1 MKSSLTPDEI
11 REAKTVFTSY
21 MEFLDREKEMKE
33 EKKAIKEQLVQLLEA
48 KASDVT
54 KILNYLQKRWEGDSS
69 IDDAYAMAELI
80 AGPRIS
86 EEW

>member
-11 REAKTVFTSY
+11 REAKTVFTAY
-21 MEFLDREKEMKE
+21 LEFLDREKEMKE
-33 EKKAIKEQLVQLLEA
+33 EKKAIKEQLVHLLEA

-80 AGPRIS
+80 AGPRAS
-86 EEW
+86 EE

>member
-33 EKKAIKEQLVQLLEA
+33 EKKAIKEQLVHRLEA

-54 KILNYLQKRWEGDSS
+54 KILNYLQKRWEG
-69 IDDAYAMAELI
+69 AE
-80 AGPRIS
+80 IS
-86 EEW
+86 P

>member
-80 AGPRIS
+80 AGPRVG
-86 EEW
+86 EE

>member
-11 REAKTVFTSY
+11 RKAKTVFTSY

-86 EEW
+86 EE

>member
-1 MKSSLTPDEI
+1 
-11 REAKTVFTSY
+11 

-80 AGPRIS
+80 AGPRVS
-86 EEW
+86 EE

>member
-33 EKKAIKEQLVQLLEA
+33 EKKAIKEQLVHLLEA

-80 AGPRIS
+80 AGPRVS
-86 EEW
+86 EE

>member
-80 AGPRIS
+80 AGPRVS
-86 EEW
+86 EE

>member
-33 EKKAIKEQLVQLLEA
+33 EKKAIKEQLVHLLEA

-80 AGPRIS
+80 AGPRVG
-86 EEW
+86 EE

>member
-80 AGPRIS
+80 AGPTAG
-86 EEW
+86 EE

>member
-86 EEW
+86 EE

>member
-11 REAKTVFTSY
+11 REAKTVCTAY

-80 AGPRIS
+80 AGPRVS
-86 EEW
+86 EE

>member
-11 REAKTVFTSY
+11 REAKTVFTAY

-33 EKKAIKEQLVQLLEA
+33 EKKAIKEQLVHLLEA

-80 AGPRIS
+80 AGPRVS
-86 EEW
+86 EE